1 MAFVINVARF
11 IMQRTGDPMIR
22 CAVRSRKFPR
32 ERDRESSIPRPCS
45 AFLCA
50 RASVFSRSEEITRRS
65 SAARLETWIQ
75 KVGGFSNTRAKCMN
89 FHEARERELA
99 CYLIIYLRIT
109 SVSSCN
115 ALTMRYQSETGPET
129 VSGVRDSSI
138 RGAIGRY

>member
-1 MAFVINVARF
+1 MAFVINVARS
-11 IMQRTGDPMIR
+11 IMQRTRDPMIR
-22 CAVRSRKFPR
+22 YAVHSRKFPR

-50 RASVFSRSEEITRRS
+50 RASVFSRPEEITRRS

-75 KVGGFSNTRAKCMN
+75 KVGRFSNARAKCMN
-89 FHEARERELA
+89 FHETREREA

-109 SVSSCN
+109 SVPSCN
-115 ALTMRYQSETGPET
+115 VLTMRYQSETGPET